1 MTLKELRKAN
11 NLTQSQCASYLGIPL
26 RTYQNYETIASKAN
40 SLKYLY
46 MQQRLEKY
54 SYVDEENG
62 ILSIKKIIEVTTSIF
77 KDLDVKYCYLFGSYA
92 KNNPKENN
100 DIDLLVK
107 TSISGLKYYEMTEK
121 LREELKKKVDV
132 LNFEQITNNPNLLNE
147 ILRDGI
153 KIYG

>member
-1 MTLKELRKAN
+1 ME
-11 NLTQSQCASYLGIPL
+11 
-26 RTYQNYETIASKAN
+26 
-40 SLKYLY
+40 
-46 MQQRLEKY
+46 
-54 SYVDEENG
+54 
-62 ILSIKKIIEVTTSIF
+62 
-77 KDLDVKYCYLFGSYA
+77 YCYLFGSYA
-92 KNNPKENN
+92 KNNPKENS